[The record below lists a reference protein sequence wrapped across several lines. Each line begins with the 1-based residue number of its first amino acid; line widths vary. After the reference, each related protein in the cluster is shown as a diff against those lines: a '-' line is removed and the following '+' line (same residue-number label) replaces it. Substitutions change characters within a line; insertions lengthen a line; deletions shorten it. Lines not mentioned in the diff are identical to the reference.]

1 MKMQSMN
8 LDFISNQI
16 LLESLPK
23 LFQFIQLMETML
35 KDLMLKK
42 YYSAK
47 GIRTICNV
55 IIKGKNIYDQELD
68 SDIKCYE
75 ESKTMTIGQGDNYTS
90 GCLLDYDYIKNHY
103 RLIAAD
109 LSIQRELDTNSKVIQ
124 QIELVEQLEKLDA
137 EENAIDKGKDQ
148 SMFLLRMQEKIKK
161 RF

>member
-1 MKMQSMN
+1 
-8 LDFISNQI
+8 
-16 LLESLPK
+16 
-23 LFQFIQLMETML
+23 METML

-148 SMFLLRMQEKIKK
+148 SMFLLRM
-161 RF
+161 

>member
-1 MKMQSMN
+1 
-8 LDFISNQI
+8 
-16 LLESLPK
+16 
-23 LFQFIQLMETML
+23 METML

-90 GCLLDYDYIKNHY
+90 GCLLDYDYIKDHY

-148 SMFLLRMQEKIKK
+148 SMFLLRM
-161 RF
+161 